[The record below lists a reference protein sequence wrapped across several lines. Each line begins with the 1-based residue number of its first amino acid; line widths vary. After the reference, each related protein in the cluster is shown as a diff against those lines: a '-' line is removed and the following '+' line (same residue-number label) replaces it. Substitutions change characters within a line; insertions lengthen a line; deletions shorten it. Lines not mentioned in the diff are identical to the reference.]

1 MPSRLLFGLA
11 FLATALALAELPL
24 ATFSGS
30 IHGVSKKQI
39 TIETAEGN
47 LVDFDIT
54 KKTRVTRAGKQI
66 AAEDLQT
73 GDSVT
78 IEAKQEMVSYLVA
91 VTITTMS
98 SAKR

>member
-54 KKTRVTRAGKQI
+54 KKTRVTRGGKQI